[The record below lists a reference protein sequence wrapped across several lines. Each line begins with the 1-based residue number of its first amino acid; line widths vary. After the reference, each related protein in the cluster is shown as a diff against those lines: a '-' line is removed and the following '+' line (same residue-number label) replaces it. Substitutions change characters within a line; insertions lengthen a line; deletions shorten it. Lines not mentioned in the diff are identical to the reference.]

1 MQHVAPLARWAHAR
15 RLLAGLLVPSL
26 LATPGMTQPSVAMN
40 LGRSM
45 AFAVPCSAPATAQI
59 PFGPPQE
66 LTASANGAQSVHATD
81 LDGDGDA
88 DVLSASKGDD
98 KIAWYEN
105 LGGGVFGAQQ
115 VITTS
120 ANGAQSVHAT
130 DLDGDGD
137 ADVLSASQWDDT
149 IAWYENL
156 GGGVFAAQQVI
167 TTSADGANSVY
178 ATDLDEDGDADVLSA
193 LQEDDT
199 IAWYENLMG
208 LIDCNGNGLADSEDL
223 ATGTSQDCNDNG
235 IPDECDLSSGT
246 STDFDQNGVP
256 DECVAPPLIG
266 TPLEVSLL
274 TGGTQQLQ
282 LEAPHS
288 LSLYF
293 ILGSASGTSPGIPVD
308 GLVLPLNLF
317 DPYFGYTLQHPN
329 TSVLQAT
336 LGVLSSS
343 GTGTAAINLPAGL
356 DAGLAGTT
364 LHHAYVVFGST
375 GGAVFVSNPMPL
387 DLVP

>member
-1 MQHVAPLARWAHAR
+1 MI
-15 RLLAGLLVPSL
+15 
-26 LATPGMTQPSVAMN
+26 TT
-40 LGRSM
+40 
-45 AFAVPCSAPATAQI
+45 SAD
-59 PFGPPQE
+59 
-66 LTASANGAQSVHATD
+66 GAQSVHATD
-81 LDGDGDA
+81 LDG
-88 DVLSASKGDD
+88 
-98 KIAWYEN
+98 
-105 LGGGVFGAQQ
+105 
-115 VITTS
+115 
-120 ANGAQSVHAT
+120 
-130 DLDGDGD
+130 
-137 ADVLSASQWDDT
+137 
-149 IAWYENL
+149 
-156 GGGVFAAQQVI
+156 
-167 TTSADGANSVY
+167 
-178 ATDLDEDGDADVLSA
+178 DGDADVLSA